1 MDIRKN
7 FLIERVAKHWKML
20 SREVV
25 ESLSLEVLR
34 KSRHGTLQAG
44 FLGMVVFS
52 QRLDLM
58 ISQVFNI
65 EDSTIT
71 KDW

>member
-44 FLGMVVFS
+44 FLGIQSKVG
-52 QRLDLM
+52 LDDLTGL
-58 ISQVFNI
+58 QP
-65 EDSTIT
+65 
-71 KDW
+71 